1 MSIVDTNGKFC
12 CFFSMQGREE
22 GKLNRPRG
30 IAIDK
35 LGITVY
41 VSVTG
46 NIIDYFFY
54 EIIHFT
60 FDSVF
65 PFESKC

>member
-1 MSIVDTNGKFC
+1 
-12 CFFSMQGREE
+12 MQGREE